1 MNAQDV
7 RDMTSDELREKEKQI
22 SEQLLSLRLYKV
34 TGQLESPAR
43 IGQLRR
49 DRARILTVLRERE
62 LAAEAQGGRGR

>member
-1 MNAQDV
+1 MNAQEV
-7 RDMTSDELREKEKQI
+7 REMTSDELREREKEI

-43 IGQLRR
+43 VGQLRR

-62 LAAEAQGGRGR
+62 LAHEAQEG